1 MQDFPDLSG
10 YQVYACGA
18 PIVVDSARREFVA
31 ACQLPEDAFF
41 ADSFTSEADLAA
53 VK

>member
-1 MQDFPDLSG
+1 
-10 YQVYACGA
+10 
-18 PIVVDSARREFVA
+18 VVDSARREFVA
-31 ACQLPEDAFF
+31 ACKLPEDAFF